1 MAPIT
6 VEKQQNAE
14 HADPSTSNT
23 SGKEYKRDLKLL
35 QTGRPVPGY
44 ENTPELIEAH
54 LKKTG
59 GKPYFRFPPEPNGF
73 LHIGHAKSMN
83 LNFGNAVACD
93 GKCYLRY
100 DDTNP
105 EAEDQEY
112 IDEIPQTAKWLGWE
126 PDWIT
131 FSSDYFEQLY
141 DFAVRLIKDKKAY
154 VDHCSADEIKKQ
166 RENREESPWRN
177 QSVEDNLR
185 KFEHMRQGRYAE
197 GAATLRVK
205 ADMKSDN
212 PNMRDFIAYRVKYV
226 EHPHVKDKWCIYPSY
241 DYTHC
246 LIDSLEDI
254 DYSLC
259 TLEFETRRESY
270 FWLLEQLDLWR
281 PHVWEFSRLNITGAL
296 LSKRKINFLARKGIV
311 RGLDDPRLLTIA
323 GLRRRGYT
331 PQAINRFCDLV
342 GVTRSMNVIQVAMLE
357 NTLREDL
364 DERCERRLMVINP
377 LKVIIDNWKGSKPV
391 ECPNHPRKP
400 ELGSR
405 TLTFTDTLYIDRSD
419 FHLEDN
425 DKKFYGLAL
434 PLSGCEP
441 RPVGLKYSGNI
452 IPRSV
457 EKNADGE
464 VEVLHVDIDFERTK
478 KAKTNISWVSTSDC
492 TPVEFRLYTPLLKDD
507 RAAIAPEFMEYI
519 DENSEIVLHGF
530 SEKAVTTLKTFE
542 SVQAER
548 FGYFVCDQ
556 DSEPEKE
563 HYVMNRVL
571 DLKEYKPKPDAK

>member
-1 MAPIT
+1 MDPRT
-6 VEKQQNAE
+6 VEKQENAK
-14 HADPSTSNT
+14 HSDPSSNL

-83 LNFGNAVACD
+83 LNFGNAVACN

-112 IDEIPQTAKWLGWE
+112 IDEIPQTAKWLGWK

-141 DFAVRLIKDKKAY
+141 EFAIRLIKDKKAY
-154 VDHCSADEIKKQ
+154 VDHCTSDEIKKQ
-166 RENREESPWRN
+166 REIREESPWRN

-226 EHPHVKDKWCIYPSY
+226 EHPHVKDRWCIYPSY

-364 DERCERRLMVINP
+364 DERCERRLMIINP
-377 LKVIIDNWKGSKPV
+377 LKVVIDNWKGSKLV

-405 TLTFTDTLYIDRSD
+405 TLPFTDSFYIDRSD
-419 FHLEDN
+419 FRLEDN

-457 EKNADGE
+457 EKNMDDE

-478 KAKTNISWVSTSDC
+478 KAKTNISWVSANDSI
-492 TPVEFRLYTPLLKDD
+492 PVEFRLYTPLLKDD

-519 DENSEIVLHGF
+519 DENSEVVAHGF
-530 SEKAVTTLKTFE
+530 SEKAITTLKTFE

-548 FGYFVCDQ
+548 FGYFVRDQ
-556 DSEPEKE
+556 DTKPENGL
-563 HYVMNRVL
+563 YVMNRVL
-571 DLKEYKPKPDAK
+571 DLKEYKPKPNEK